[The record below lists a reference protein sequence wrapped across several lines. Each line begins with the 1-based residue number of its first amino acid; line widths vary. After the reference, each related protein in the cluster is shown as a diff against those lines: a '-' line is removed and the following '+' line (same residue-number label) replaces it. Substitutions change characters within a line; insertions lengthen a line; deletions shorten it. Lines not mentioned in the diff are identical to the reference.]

1 MKKIITLL
9 LALIVALN
17 LTACAGGASV
27 TTTAATQTQAANQPA
42 ANTPAVQVTQAET
55 VPTQAQSTAAGSS
68 TDPLADNSE
77 DHEDADDYTWD
88 SAAVVAITLNGD
100 SITASGDG
108 VKVEGSQATI
118 TSAGTYSISGS
129 LADGQ
134 IIVDTEDKAVVRIIL
149 SGVDIHN
156 STSAPVTVQNA
167 KKTVIILAE
176 GTENVVSDASEYV
189 FATPEEDE
197 PNAAIFS
204 KSDLTIYGGG
214 SLTANGNFNDGIASK
229 DGLIINAA
237 SVTVTAVDD
246 GIRGKDYLVVK
257 GGSIAVTA
265 QGDGLKADNAD
276 ESDKGYVSV
285 ESGAL
290 NITAARDA
298 VTAESDVIVSDGE
311 ITLTSGGGS
320 SGQVD
325 GTTSAKGIKGVASV
339 IIDGGNFTINSADD
353 AIHSNGSVVV
363 NGGTFAIAT
372 GDDGMHADATLEIN
386 GGEIQII
393 ESYEGLESAVI
404 TINAGSF
411 HIASSDDGINVAS
424 GNDGSGAMGRGG
436 RPGGDA
442 FTYSGSNYLY
452 INGGY
457 IVVNAYGD
465 GLDINGAVAMT
476 DGVLLVS
483 GPLQQNN
490 GALDYDAG
498 WNMTGGLVVAAGSVG
513 MAQAPGEN
521 SSQNSVL
528 VNLTSIQQAGTLMHI
543 ADSSGKNILTFAPEK
558 QYQSVAF
565 SSPALVKGETYTISL
580 GGSCTGAVK
589 DGLYQDGDYS
599 SGTKYESFTISSV
612 VTMIGSGGMR
622 GPGGPGGRRRP

>member
-1 MKKIITLL
+1 MKKIIILL
-9 LALIVALN
+9 LAIIVALN

-27 TTTAATQTQAANQPA
+27 TTAAATQAPAANQPA
-42 ANTPAVQVTQAET
+42 ANQPAAQAAQAET
-55 VPTQAQSTAAGSS
+55 ASAQAQSTAADSS
-68 TDPLADNSE
+68 ADALAGNSKG
-77 DHEDADDYTWD
+77 HEDADDYTWD
-88 SAAVVAITLNGD
+88 SAAVVAITLNGN
-100 SITASGDG
+100 SITAGGEG
-108 VKVEGSQATI
+108 VKVEGSKATI

-129 LADGQ
+129 LADGK

-149 SGVDIHN
+149 SGADIHN
-156 STSAPVTVQNA
+156 STSAPVTIQNA
-167 KKTVIILAE
+167 KKAVIILAE
-176 GTENVVSDASEYV
+176 GTENVVSDASAYV

-204 KSDLTIYGGG
+204 KSDLTIYGSG
-214 SLTANGNFNDGIASK
+214 SLTVNGNFNDGIASK

-237 SVTVTAVDD
+237 AVTVTAVDD

-257 GGSIAVTA
+257 GGSITVTA
-265 QGDGLKADNAD
+265 QGDGLKADNA
-276 ESDKGYVSV
+276 EEEGKGYVSV
-285 ESGAL
+285 AGGVL
-290 NITAARDA
+290 NITAAGDA
-298 VTAESDVIVSDGE
+298 ITAESDVIITAGE
-311 ITLTSGGGS
+311 MTLTSGGGS
-320 SGQVD
+320 SRQVD
-325 GTTSAKGIKGVASV
+325 NATSAKGIKGVASV
-339 IIDGGNFTINSADD
+339 IIDGGTFTINSADD
-353 AIHSNGSVVV
+353 AIHSNASVVV
-363 NGGTFAIAT
+363 NGGTFAITT
-372 GDDGMHADATLEIN
+372 GDDGMHADAMLEIN
-386 GGEIQII
+386 GGEIRIT

-424 GNDGSGAMGRGG
+424 GKDGSGAMGRGG
-436 RPGGDA
+436 RPGQDA

-457 IVVNAYGD
+457 IVVNAFGD

-513 MAQAPGEN
+513 MAQVPGEN

-528 VNLTSIQQAGTLMHI
+528 INLTSVQQAGMLIHI
-543 ADSSGKNILTFAPEK
+543 ADGSGKNILTFAPEK

-565 SSPALVKGETYTISL
+565 SSPELVNGATYTISL
-580 GGSCTGAVK
+580 GGSCTGAVT
-589 DGLYQDGDYS
+589 DGLYQGGDYS
-599 SGTKYESFTISSV
+599 SGTKYESFTISGV
-612 VTMIGSGGMR
+612 VTMIGSGGMG